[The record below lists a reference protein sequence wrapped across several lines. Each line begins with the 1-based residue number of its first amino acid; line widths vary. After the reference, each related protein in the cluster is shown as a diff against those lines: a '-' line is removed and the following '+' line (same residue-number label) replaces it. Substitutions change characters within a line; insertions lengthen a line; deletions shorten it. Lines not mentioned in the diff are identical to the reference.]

1 MAAQKCV
8 SCDAFISV
16 RGAVDCPKCGA
27 RLPSDQV
34 AASSAAQ
41 PPRGTSQFLIGAMA
55 FAILLAVLFAFSGG
69 GGTDSRAREAEM
81 TILGEGF
88 VKAHLKDPSGAQ
100 FRNQFISTEGAPCG
114 EVNAKNSFGGYTGFK
129 RYLAA
134 SKELAAVDGET
145 MDSGEFEKIWR
156 QFCRKP

>member
-1 MAAQKCV
+1 MAAQKCG

-16 RGAVDCPKCGA
+16 RGADYCPKCGA
-27 RLPSDQV
+27 RLQPET
-34 AASSAAQ
+34 AATGSAAK
-41 PPRGTSQFLIGAMA
+41 PPQGAKQVLSGA
-55 FAILLAVLFAFSGG
+55 VAIAIVLGALVFFINSA
-69 GGTDSRAREAEM
+69 DSDPRAMEAEM
-81 TILGEGF
+81 TVMGQGF

-100 FRNQFISTEGAPCG
+100 FRNQFISSEGAPCG

-134 SKELAAVDGET
+134 SKELVAVDGET
-145 MDSGEFEKIWR
+145 MNSGEFEKTWR